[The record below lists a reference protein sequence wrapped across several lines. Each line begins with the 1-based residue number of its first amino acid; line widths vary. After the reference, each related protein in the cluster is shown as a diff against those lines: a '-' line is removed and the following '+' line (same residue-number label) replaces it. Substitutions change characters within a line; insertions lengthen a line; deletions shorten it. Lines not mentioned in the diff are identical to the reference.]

1 PNPDFIDVHGN
12 QYGLLRASK
21 CFRSSN
27 MTCNSCHDVHN
38 NERGKL
44 ALYSSRCMNC
54 HSDLSAINSAT
65 HKKLG
70 NQVKINCVDCHME
83 VKPSKAISVFLPGDN
98 VPTAAQ
104 IRSHF
109 IK

>member
-1 PNPDFIDVHGN
+1 
-12 QYGLLRASK
+12 
-21 CFRSSN
+21 
-27 MTCNSCHDVHN
+27 
-38 NERGKL
+38 
-44 ALYSSRCMNC
+44 MNC

-70 NQVKINCVDCHME
+70 NQVKINCVNCHME
-83 VKPSKAISVFLPGDN
+83 VKSSKAISVFLPGDN